1 MNTLLQELSLQIPE
15 STTINLLYLTSQPIQ
30 IRPLTPI
37 PRNQTRIPTTKIRHF
52 FNILD
57 ATTNITIFGIE
68 ILVYLNIYPTH
79 VDHYIFVSKCDTVG
93 KTKPNFRVGD
103 IVQCFLRYLAG
114 IDLNSYNIRKPK
126 EVKEETHVDNN
137 LVKEYDIYQTVSLVG
152 LAKIIKNLQD
162 VEYYRV
168 ICNKGKVSGKESVD
182 KELGKESGDTELGKE
197 SKESFSETSSKS
209 TSKLNIPPV
218 QHLKLCLF
226 TKTSKQ
232 YLFPKSYKNAHKHV
246 INGQQLL
253 KWWIDVIGL
262 SISKDSDSWK
272 CKLLIPGSDRVSTQ
286 KFIEQK
292 ANWSIGHIFEDG
304 KAVYRIPLFP
314 DDPKGR
320 FLEHL
325 IVENRY
331 RVVDVNGFYE
341 ELGFRQEFRL
351 SDLVG
356 LIGCETTKSTISDNV
371 DSSSSTSID
380 SAKPT
385 ISDTGSSMNSATNS
399 ATSPTKS
406 STSTSTSHTTTHITP
421 CTLSQYKQVLNI
433 LKNANYSMTEDIKS
447 ANKAVTT
454 IFPSCYI
461 KIIGKKAKSD
471 LKTRSI
477 STPQVN
483 TLTVKRKP
491 KDLNSLVRKKKRVEI
506 TLTEPK

>member
-1 MNTLLQELSLQIPE
+1 M
-15 STTINLLYLTSQPIQ
+15 
-30 IRPLTPI
+30 
-37 PRNQTRIPTTKIRHF
+37 
-52 FNILD
+52 
-57 ATTNITIFGIE
+57 
-68 ILVYLNIYPTH
+68 
-79 VDHYIFVSKCDTVG
+79 
-93 KTKPNFRVGD
+93 
-103 IVQCFLRYLAG
+103 QCFLRYLAG
-114 IDLNSYNIRKPK
+114 IDLNSYNIRKAK

-137 LVKEYDIYQTVSLVG
+137 LVKEYDIYQTVGLVG

-168 ICNKGKVSGKESVD
+168 ICNKSKVSGKESDD
-182 KELGKESGDTELGKE
+182 KELGKE
-197 SKESFSETSSKS
+197 SKESFSETSAKS
-209 TSKLNIPPV
+209 TSKLILPPV

-232 YLFPKSYKNAHKHV
+232 YIFPKSYKNAHKHM

-253 KWWIDVIGL
+253 RWWIDVIGL
-262 SISKDSDSWK
+262 SISNDNDAWK

-356 LIGCETTKSTISDNV
+356 LIGCETTKSAIGDSV

-380 SAKPT
+380 SAQPT
-385 ISDTGSSMNSATNS
+385 ITGTGSSTNSATHS
-399 ATSPTKS
+399 ATSPTKP
-406 STSTSTSHTTTHITP
+406 STSTSKSHTTTHITP

-433 LKNANYSMTEDIKS
+433 LKNANYSLSEDIKS

-477 STPQVN
+477 STPRVN

-491 KDLNSLVRKKKRVEI
+491 NDLNSLVRKKKRLEI
-506 TLTEPK
+506 TLSEPK